1 MSAIEEIAESIQAAR
16 RYRDL
21 IWAQKMGKWKFEMIK
36 TQNGVFQT
44 TAYGVASCG
53 FDYVVLAKKELDD
66 GSFYGLYG
74 YGNTE
79 EEAMKEAKEKARNFV
94 S

>member
-1 MSAIEEIAESIQAAR
+1 MTGWE
-16 RYRDL
+16 
-21 IWAQKMGKWKFEMIK
+21 FETIK
-36 TQNGVFQT
+36 THNGLFPT
-44 TAYGVASCG
+44 TAYGVAVCE
-53 FDYVVLAKKELDD
+53 FDYVVLAEKELDN